1 MNCRVNC
8 RLFNQIFFSVQHWI
22 YSFNI
27 LYVLPQYVKM
37 LDVSWKNLDESDLT
51 DVTKYFPH

>member
-1 MNCRVNC
+1 MNCRVRR
-8 RLFNQIFFSVQHWI
+8 RLLNQILFSVQHWI

-51 DVTKYFPH
+51 DATKHFPH